1 MQAGRA
7 YWPVLCGSW
16 VVQLASVR
24 RMTGDEWES
33 LRAVRL
39 EMLADTPT
47 AYVESLASAEAQT
60 VGQWRSRAAA
70 MTAPGSVTFV
80 AEDDSAANGFCGLMR
95 VVVKHP
101 QDPGRPRQA
110 MLISVYVAA
119 AFRGSGIAGKLLGHS
134 VAAAA
139 SELGAGLLQLGV
151 HEDNTRALRFYAR
164 HGFHDTG
171 LREAYALD
179 PAKKE
184 FIMERK
190 L

>member
-7 YWPVLCGSW
+7 YLPALSGSW
-16 VVQLASVR
+16 VEPLVSVR
-24 RMTGDEWES
+24 RMTEGEWQS

-39 EMLADTPT
+39 EMLSDTPT
-47 AYVESLASAEAQT
+47 AYVESLVSAQAQT
-60 VGQWRSRAAA
+60 EGQWRSRAAA

-80 AEDDSAANGFCGLMR
+80 AEDDSGANGFCALMR

-101 QDPGRPRQA
+101 QDIDRPRQA

-119 AFRGSGIAGKLLGHS
+119 AYRGSGLADKLLGHS
-134 VAAAA
+134 VEAAA

-151 HEDNTRALRFYAR
+151 HEDNTRALRFYTR
-164 HGFHDTG
+164 HSFHDTG
-171 LREAYALD
+171 RREAYALD

-184 FIMERK
+184 FIMERE

>member
-7 YWPVLCGSW
+7 CWPVLVDSW
-16 VVQLASVR
+16 VVRLVSVR
-24 RMTGDEWES
+24 RLIEGEWES
-33 LRAVRL
+33 LRDVRL

-47 AYVESLASAEAQT
+47 AYVESLASAQAQT
-60 VGQWRSRAAA
+60 EGQWRSRATA

-80 AEDDSAANGFCGLMR
+80 AEEAAAAHGFYGLMR

-101 QDPGRPRQA
+101 QDTGRPRQA

-119 AFRGSGIAGKLLGHS
+119 AFRGSGLADKLLGRS
-134 VAAAA
+134 VEAAA

-151 HEDNTRALRFYAR
+151 HEDNTRALHFYTR

-171 LREAYALD
+171 RREAYALD

-184 FIMERK
+184 FIMERE